1 MTPHT
6 PPAQAGFT
14 LLEVLIALTLMA
26 VLGILSWR
34 ALDSTTRSNER
45 LEAHAD
51 DTIGLL
57 RAFGQLESDL
67 SHHAGTGVLP
77 SRPAGGAPLAAVLP
91 PGVDWASPRL
101 TLIRATDAG
110 EWQEVIWT
118 LTGDTLLRAAGTP
131 ARDLPLP
138 AAQSP
143 EIILTG
149 VNDFRIRAWQPGQ
162 GWLDNVAGLSPQPA
176 NGLEI
181 TLVRRHE
188 AQGAYRK
195 VVLLP

>member
-1 MTPHT
+1 MTSHPR
-6 PPAQAGFT
+6 PAQAGFT

-67 SHHAGTGVLP
+67 SHHAGTGILP
-77 SRPAGGAPLAAVLP
+77 SRPAADSPLSAVLP
-91 PGVDWASPRL
+91 PGVDWAFPRL
-101 TLIRATDAG
+101 TLIRAAHTG

-118 LTGDTLLRAAGTP
+118 LAGDTLLRAAGTP
-131 ARDLPLP
+131 ARSLPLP
-138 AAQSP
+138 AAQNP
-143 EIILTG
+143 EPMLTG
-149 VNDFRIRAWQPGQ
+149 VNDFRVRAWLPGQ
-162 GWLDNVAGLSPQPA
+162 GWLDNVVGLSPQQA
-176 NGLEI
+176 GGLEI
-181 TLVRRHE
+181 TLVRRQE
-188 AQGAYRK
+188 VQGVYRK